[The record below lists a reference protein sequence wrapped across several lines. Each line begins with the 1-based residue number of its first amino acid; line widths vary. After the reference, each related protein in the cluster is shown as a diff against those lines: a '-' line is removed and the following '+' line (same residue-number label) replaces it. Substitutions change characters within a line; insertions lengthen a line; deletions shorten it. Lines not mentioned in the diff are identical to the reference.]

1 MNLHLYSQIKFFL
14 FYFFFST
21 ENRNFF
27 KLIIDKKKLS
37 KSQIFQDLFAYFF
50 SNCKKKGT
58 FIEIGGG
65 NGVDLSNTYVLE
77 KKFKWKGVICE
88 PDSRLHANILTKR
101 KCFLETKPVC
111 SSDNKNIYFYF
122 KGLYDSY
129 ARLSYSPSAKKLKSI
144 SLNNIIKKYKLG
156 KNIDYVSIDTEGNEL
171 DIIKNFNFNKYNVK
185 IFTIEHNF
193 KKKIRE
199 RIFKILKKNN
209 YQRVFKYISYMD
221 DWYIKENYS
230 IFN

>member
-1 MNLHLYSQIKFFL
+1 MKLRLYSQIKFFL

-21 ENRNFF
+21 ENKKFF
-27 KLIIDKKKLS
+27 KLIINKKKLS

-65 NGVDLSNTYVLE
+65 NGVDLSNSYILE
-77 KKFKWKGVICE
+77 KKFKWRGVICE
-88 PDSRLHANILTKR
+88 PDSRLHSNILAKR
-101 KCFLETKPVC
+101 KCFLETRPV
-111 SSDNKNIYFYF
+111 SSSVNKNIYFYF

-129 ARLSYSPSAKKLKSI
+129 ASLSYSPSAKKLKSI
-144 SLNNIIKKYKLG
+144 SLNNLIKKYQLG
-156 KNIDYVSIDTEGNEL
+156 KNIDYISIDTEGNEL

-199 RIFKILKKNN
+199 RIYKILKKNN

-221 DWYIKENYS
+221 DWYIKKNYNK
-230 IFN
+230 FN